1 MGAIN
6 SSYNYKNQPK
16 TMPYKTAQP
25 LAERIVCILSF
36 QFDTA
41 VTAEGRTA
49 FIVGSA

>member
-1 MGAIN
+1 MGTIN
-6 SSYNYKNQPK
+6 SSYNYKKK
-16 TMPYKTAQP
+16 TMPYKTAPP